1 MMTAPQAKILAHE
14 LTIKYIEI
22 NRIVLNNPSLSNIH
36 KMVDEFANINKRFYD
51 AIMQN
56 ETLSSLY
63 E

>member
-1 MMTAPQAKILAHE
+1 MMTASQAKVLAHE

-22 NRIVLNNPSLSNIH
+22 NRNVLNDPSLSNVP